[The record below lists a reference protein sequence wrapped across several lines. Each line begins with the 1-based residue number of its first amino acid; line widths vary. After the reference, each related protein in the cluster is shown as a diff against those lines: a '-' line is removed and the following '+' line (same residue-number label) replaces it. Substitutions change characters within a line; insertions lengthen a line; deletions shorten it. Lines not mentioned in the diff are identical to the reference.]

1 MAIKA
6 VAFDVFGTLVRIERP
21 TRPFRKLVRLLHEAG
36 RQRQREDGIR
46 AMSNAVDLRQAASL
60 FGGMVNEEALL
71 ALEVELQEEIQ
82 SISLF
87 ADATPT
93 LTALKDRGIKVALCS
108 NLAAPYGP
116 PVLDLLPFAPHFC
129 AWSYEANAV
138 KPQPAIYQYLCDG
151 LACRPDEI
159 LMIGD
164 TIDADRDGPR
174 QFGIH
179 GYHLDR
185 RAATTNGIGSLRS
198 LSEVVSLVDRSSPT
212 STTD

>member
-36 RQRQREDGIR
+36 RRRQSDDGVR
-46 AMSNAVDLRQAASL
+46 AMSNAIDLRQTASL
-60 FGGMVNEEALL
+60 FGGMVSEENMR
-71 ALEVELQEEIQ
+71 ALEADLLEEIQ

-87 ADATPT
+87 ADAAPT
-93 LTALKDRGIKVALCS
+93 LTALKDRGIKIALCS

-116 PVLDLLPFAPHFC
+116 PVLDLLPLQPDFC
-129 AWSYEANAV
+129 AWSYEAGAV
-138 KPQPAIYQYLCDG
+138 KPQPEIYRYLCDG
-151 LACRPDEI
+151 IACQPEEI

-164 TIDADRDGPR
+164 TIEADMVGPR
-174 QFGIH
+174 QFGMH

-185 RAATTNGIGSLRS
+185 HATATRSTESVDSLNDVLTILAARY
-198 LSEVVSLVDRSSPT
+198 
-212 STTD
+212 